1 MKGRGASCTLTSPF
15 TRLHFPRATKDYRGL
30 LVTSIH
36 LPLSSLRQ
44 ISVDFQWLP
53 HISCHLSIQSPRQA
67 VGSHALLQRH
77 FIKESTRHSNT
88 TVILNSDG
96 EIHFS
101 WMVHPSPLF
110 RIRFTESRSPMPS
123 PLRLS
128 TIGEPRVNGEHQMR
142 FDFLGAVPSMIAYP
156 LLRRR
161 SGSRT
166 SSSWRVS
173 LLLRGGDRRRR
184 RAAGELR

>member
-1 MKGRGASCTLTSPF
+1 MEERRDQGRKERTTKEGEGKRRGLSMKGSSIRGQEDLGSNGGLTKKESGSMKGRGASCTLTSPF

-77 FIKESTRHSNT
+77 FIKESTRHSNK

-110 RIRFTESRSPMPS
+110 RTRFTESRSPMPS

-128 TIGEPRVNGEHQMR
+128 TIGEPRVN
-142 FDFLGAVPSMIAYP
+142 
-156 LLRRR
+156 
-161 SGSRT
+161 
-166 SSSWRVS
+166 
-173 LLLRGGDRRRR
+173 
-184 RAAGELR
+184 